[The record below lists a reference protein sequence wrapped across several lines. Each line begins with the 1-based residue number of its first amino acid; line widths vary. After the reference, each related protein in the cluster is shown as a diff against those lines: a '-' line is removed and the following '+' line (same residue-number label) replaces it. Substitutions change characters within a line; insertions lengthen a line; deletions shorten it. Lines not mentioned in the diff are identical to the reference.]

1 MTIARVKWVVI
12 KTNNYRRMKLRTCL
26 RLTTTVFLLF
36 ASFCLLASEQN
47 NPLVEAIK
55 LYDQEKYVEA
65 EKLLQ
70 PLLEENPDQLMVNY
84 YYGASRTENGHYG
97 QKEIQYL
104 LKGSTGESPLKTDYY
119 LGVQYHALKQWVN
132 ALHHYRIFKN
142 QSSETEQNEVQLAEK
157 IEQCENHISPFVV
170 EEEPDIDIAPVP
182 VKKEEGQA
190 TPDSLVTTVAPVYP
204 EMNETDSLAI
214 DSFENKA
221 VETVN
226 ETKAKTTPQPA
237 SMPVDFQVDGEMT
250 YLDTSDFQTN
260 EGLYNY
266 LQWHKSAND
275 LDSLKNKMDD
285 WRSAYANATTSSL
298 RNSLGE
304 KIITAE
310 SELFSLQ
317 KKTKEYETLALKAEN
332 DFWDSKPETAR
343 IAFINELRQKAR
355 LEEKNESIAEEEIDT
370 TLILP
375 SEVLQNIPEQIQA
388 ADEPEEQDDLI
399 YKIQI
404 GAYSRGLPTYVKK
417 QFDKLSYIRKIEN
430 YTDDRGVVVYTTGNL
445 TRLEDAVKMKNQ
457 VRLEG
462 IEDAF
467 VVPYFNGKRITL
479 EEAKKLEQGN
489 DR

>member
-1 MTIARVKWVVI
+1 
-12 KTNNYRRMKLRTCL
+12 MKLRTCL

-36 ASFCLLASEQN
+36 ASFCLLAREQN

-55 LYDQEKYVEA
+55 LYDQEKYAEA
-65 EKLLQ
+65 EKILEPLLQ
-70 PLLEENPDQLMVNY
+70 DNPDQLMVNY
-84 YYGASRTENGHYG
+84 YYGACRTENGYFG
-97 QKEIQYL
+97 QNEISYL
-104 LKGSTGESPLKTDYY
+104 KKGSTGESPLKTEYY
-119 LGVQYHALKQWVN
+119 LAVQYHALKQWVN
-132 ALHHYRIFKN
+132 ALQHYRIFKN
-142 QSSETEQNEVQLAEK
+142 QSSEAEQNEVLLNEK
-157 IEQCENHISPFVV
+157 IEQCENHICPFVI
-170 EEEPDIDIAPVP
+170 EEEPEIDIAPVP
-182 VKKEEGQA
+182 VKKEEGQ
-190 TPDSLVTTVAPVYP
+190 TTSDSLVTTVSPVCP
-204 EMNETDSLAI
+204 GMQETDSMEI
-214 DSFENKA
+214 NSFGNKA
-221 VETVN
+221 VEVVS
-226 ETKAKTTPQPA
+226 ETKARTTQKPD

-250 YLDTSDFQTN
+250 YLDTSDFQTD

-266 LQWHKSAND
+266 LQWRKLTKE

-304 KIITAE
+304 KIIAAE

-317 KKTKEYETLALKAEN
+317 KKTKDYETLALKAEN
-332 DFWDSKPETAR
+332 DFWNSKPETAR
-343 IAFINELRQKAR
+343 IAFINELKQKAS
-355 LEEKNESIAEEEIDT
+355 LAEKTENVIEEEIDT

-375 SEVLQNIPEQIQA
+375 SEVLQNIPEQIPA
-388 ADEPEEQDDLI
+388 VADAKEQNDLV

-404 GAYSRGLPTYVKK
+404 GAYSRGLPTYVKN

-430 YTDDRGVVVYTTGNL
+430 YTDDRGVVVYTTGSL
-445 TRLEDAVKMKNQ
+445 IRLEDAIKMQNQ